1 MMETST
7 ASAATRRVEQ
17 IANEYKDKG
26 YEVVVEPEVRQLPGP
41 LAGFRPD
48 LVVRRGDEVVV
59 IEVKS
64 RASLGDPRLQA
75 LAEAV
80 RSQPGWRFEL
90 VLLRPELGPPGTR
103 EWTDAD
109 VMHTLSQV
117 ETLLGSGHQE
127 AALLLA
133 WSAAEAALRLLAHK
147 ERLELEREDAPY
159 LLKLLVSRAALTRA
173 QYDLLWDV
181 LQSRNAVAHG
191 LKPPELDPAKIA
203 DLTKLIP
210 PLLEPSNRR
219 RTRARERTTRDQP

>member
-1 MMETST
+1 MMETSI

-17 IANEYKDKG
+17 IANEYKDQG
-26 YEVVVEPEVRQLPGP
+26 YEVLVEPQIPQLPGS

-64 RASLGDPRLQA
+64 RESLSDPRLQA

-80 RSQPGWRFEL
+80 RRQPGWRFEL
-90 VLLRPELGPPGTR
+90 VLLKPELGPPGTR
-103 EWTDAD
+103 EWSAEDVTD
-109 VMHTLSQV
+109 TLSQV
-117 ETLLGSGHQE
+117 ETLLRSGHQE

-133 WSAAEAALRLLAHK
+133 WSAAEATLRLLAHK
-147 ERLELEREDAPY
+147 ERLALEREDAPY
-159 LLKLLVSRAALTRA
+159 LLKLLVSRGVFTRA

-191 LKPPELDPAKIA
+191 LKPPELDPAKIGN
-203 DLTKLIP
+203 LVKL
-210 PLLEPSNRR
+210 LLRLI
-219 RTRARERTTRDQP
+219 RAIQSPAHP